1 MTLLPGVDPFPSEP
15 EARVRASSAW
25 YTPPEVAARLAGLSA
40 VAARRQWHVLEP
52 SAGHG
57 ALIKPMLAEFAP
69 AAIDAVDADARSCQA
84 LHDLFSLPPANV
96 QIPIHVERCDYLSRP
111 APRTPYDLAVLNP
124 PYEGGQDSAFV
135 AKCMDESLR
144 VVALLRLAML
154 ESQRAHD
161 RVWSRVEAGEW
172 RLLELHPFKSRPVFL
187 AGGEESGG
195 GKTAFMAIKMSR
207 VAGEDVAGTRFG
219 WW

>member
-1 MTLLPGVDPFPSEP
+1 MTLPGIDPFPADP

-25 YTPPEVAARLAGLSA
+25 YTPPDVAARLAGLSSI
-40 VAARRQWHVLEP
+40 AARRQWHVLEP

-57 ALIKPMLAEFAP
+57 ALIEPMIGAYTP
-69 AAIDAVDADARSCQA
+69 ARITAVDADAKSCERLA
-84 LHDLFSLPPANV
+84 DCYARMPLV
-96 QIPIHVERCDYLSRP
+96 TVERCDYLSRP
-111 APRTPYDLAVLNP
+111 APAEPYDLAVLNP
-124 PYEGGQDSAFV
+124 PYEGGQDSASV

-154 ESQRAHD
+154 ESQRAHE
-161 RVWSRVEAGEW
+161 RVWSRVESGEW
-172 RLLELHPFKSRPVFL
+172 RLLELHPFITRPVFL
-187 AGGEESGG
+187 AGGEATGG

-207 VAGEDVAGTRFG
+207 VPGEGATGTSVG